1 MSSSNVKQNTHLS
14 IKSIS
19 NHASPTGVSAILS
32 HSVEGQER
40 PVSYASRSLSNAEM
54 NYSQL
59 DHNL

>member
-14 IKSIS
+14 TKSIS

-40 PVSYASRSLSNAEM
+40 PIAYVSRSLTNAEM